1 MIPQTRHY
9 VNRAVIFE
17 HFGQYFSSWKNFLS
31 FAPSSTWERYG
42 AETFRN
48 IVWVAGATHASS
60 PYPMREAVG
69 LCNFVLG
76 KTRLQA
82 TSSAVLYHECHKE

>member
-17 HFGQYFSSWKNFLS
+17 HFGQYFPSWKNFLT
-31 FAPSSTWERYG
+31 FAPSSTRELYG
-42 AETFRN
+42 AENFRS
-48 IVWVAGATHASS
+48 IVMVAGATHASS
-60 PYPMREAVG
+60 PYSMREAVG

-76 KTRLQA
+76 RTRIHS